1 MQRTMFITFLGILVG
16 SGQVMA
22 EPSGATWFCSALLSK
37 SAKKPSAFK
46 FIVQGAELI
55 DFNVWQNAMLKKW
68 ELKDPKE
75 ETRYKI
81 VEDTPKSLVAVH
93 SYDVDKES
101 GASAI
106 VVLID
111 KVSNE
116 FRQII
121 IETKSPEPVINYE
134 GTCLPEK

>member
-1 MQRTMFITFLGILVG
+1 MPRAMFIALIGFLVG
-16 SGQVMA
+16 SGQLLA
-22 EPSGATWFCSALLSK
+22 EPSGTTWFCSALLNK
-37 SAKKPSAFK
+37 SDKKPSAFK

-55 DFNVWQNAMLKKW
+55 DFNVWQNAAWKKW

-75 ETRYKI
+75 LTRYKI
-81 VEDTPKSLVAVH
+81 VENTTNSLVAVH
-93 SYDVDKES
+93 SYGVDNNS
-101 GASAI
+101 GTSAI

-116 FRQII
+116 FRQTM
-121 IETKSPEPVINYE
+121 IETKNTEPAVNYE

>member
-1 MQRTMFITFLGILVG
+1 MQRAMFIAFLGILVG

-22 EPSGATWFCSALLSK
+22 EPSDATWFCSALLNK
-37 SAKKPSAFK
+37 SDKKPSAFK
-46 FIVQGAELI
+46 FKVQGADLI
-55 DFNVWQNAMLKKW
+55 DLQVWQNAQIKKW

-75 ETRYKI
+75 ETRFKI
-81 VEDTPKSLVAVH
+81 VEDTPNSLVAVH
-93 SYDVDKES
+93 VYELDKES

-116 FRQII
+116 FRQTII
-121 IETKSPEPVINYE
+121 STKSSEPVINYE
-134 GTCLPEK
+134 GTCSPGK